1 LASPCNDLA
10 AILEQ
15 PRRFSQAVTRKD
27 ADEYF
32 VILLSD
38 ANLDIYGIHPSMLG
52 RILGSDERC
61 HWMEMTP

>member
-1 LASPCNDLA
+1 
-10 AILEQ
+10 
-15 PRRFSQAVTRKD
+15 VTRKD
-27 ADEYF
+27 ADEFF

-61 HWMEMTP
+61 ALASLDGIDVMMTSRSCCASSWPDAH

>member
-1 LASPCNDLA
+1 M
-10 AILEQ
+10 
-15 PRRFSQAVTRKD
+15 TKKD

-52 RILGSDERC
+52 KILGSDERYV
-61 HWMEMTP
+61 EITFVAIL